1 MEKKSNKK
9 LDIMIIILAII
20 AISIVIY
27 GFYHNNRTT
36 SSTLSNSNN
45 QATSK
50 NTTNNSSKVPDEIDI
65 ILKEKASNS
74 VALMGTYIA
83 ETYKP
88 TFQYFM
94 SANKEYYD
102 INNKFYTIEYMVH
115 DKINSTY
122 SFLDFNYDKNSLDLI
137 GIKYVVTDIKASHKL
152 STDMSIFLAMSSA
165 MSQLFFYSSD
175 LEDVYYDICKNISDI
190 DTLYLKTIYFSKD
203 YNCSGYNI
211 SVILDTN
218 LILSISK

>member
-9 LDIMIIILAII
+9 LNIMIIVLAII

-27 GFYHNNRTT
+27 GFYHNNKTI

-45 QATSK
+45 QTVSK
-50 NTTNNSSKVPDEIDI
+50 NTTNNSSKVPEEIDT

-74 VALMGTYIA
+74 VALMGTYISDS
-83 ETYKP
+83 YKP
-88 TFQYFM
+88 TFQYFI
-94 SANKEYYD
+94 STNKEYYD
-102 INNKFYTIEYMVH
+102 INNKYYSIEYMVH

-122 SFLDFNYDKNSLDLI
+122 SFLDFNYDKNSLELI
-137 GIKYVVTDIKASHKL
+137 EIKYVVTDIKTSHKV
-152 STDMSIFLAMSSA
+152 STDISMFLAMSTT

-175 LEDVYYDICKNISDI
+175 IEDIYYDICKNISDI
-190 DTLYLKTIYFSKD
+190 DTLYLKTEPFSKD
-203 YNCSGYNI
+203 YKCSGYNI
-211 SVILDTN
+211 SVTLDSN